1 MRAVVY
7 LSKQRLLVLLIILI
21 FLVSLFREIYV
32 RKYLPAGSDYK
43 RVEAYPTLIYLPE
56 YTSGPKISASAA
68 ILVEAVSGMILYA
81 KNEHSRRA
89 PASTTKILTAI
100 VTLEVGNLQ
109 DVVTVSKQAAATG
122 GSSLW
127 LKTGD
132 RIRLGELLKGTL
144 LRSGNDGCVAIAQ
157 HLAGTEKAFVEL
169 MNRKAKEVGA
179 LNTNF
184 RNTHGLRAPSHYT
197 TAFDLAQ
204 ITRYAMNNT
213 EFARIVSSKEESI
226 EWYEGKKTANVRNTN
241 RLLWS
246 FAGADGVK
254 TGTTNEAGH
263 CLVASATRD
272 GRKFIAVVLNS
283 PNRWG
288 EAASLLEYGF
298 NSFSLHLLAKADQP
312 VTDLRIPS
320 GWPNRVQV
328 YPRENLM
335 AVLPRTKEGFAQR
348 SITLDPQLMVPP
360 VRPGTVVGKV
370 SFKYKGEEVD
380 AVDLIIL
387 ERVEK
392 DTWWHRLWRRG
403 R

>member
-1 MRAVVY
+1 MRTIYY
-7 LSKQRLLVLLIILI
+7 LSKRRLILILVALVLLIS
-21 FLVSLFREIYV
+21 LVKGIYFG
-32 RKYLPAGSDYK
+32 RYLPAGSDYK
-43 RVEAYPTLIYLPE
+43 KIESYPTLIYLPE
-56 YTSGPKISASAA
+56 YTSGPPIEASAA
-68 ILVEAVSGMILYA
+68 VLVEAVSGMILYA

-89 PASTTKILTAI
+89 PASTTKILTAV
-100 VTLEVGNLQ
+100 VTLEVGDLRE
-109 DVVTVSKQAAATG
+109 VVTVSRQAAATG

-132 RIRLGELLKGTL
+132 RMLLSELLKGTL

-157 HLAGTEKAFVEL
+157 HIAGTEKAFVEL
-169 MNRKAKEVGA
+169 MNRKAKEIGA

-204 ITRYAMNNT
+204 ITRYAMHNP
-213 EFARIVSSKEESI
+213 EFAKIVSTKEEMI
-226 EWYEGKKTANVRNTN
+226 EWHEGKRTAVVRNTN
-241 RLLWS
+241 KLLWS

-283 PNRWG
+283 PNRWS
-288 EAASLLEYGF
+288 EASRLLEYGF
-298 NSFSLHLLAKADQP
+298 NHFSLHLLAKADQP
-312 VTDLRIPS
+312 VTQIRIPT
-320 GWPNRVQV
+320 GYPAQVQV

-335 AVLPRTKEGFAQR
+335 AVLPVGKEGFAQR
-348 SITLDPQLMVPP
+348 TVSLDPQIIVPP

-370 SFKYKGEEVD
+370 SFCYKGEEVD
-380 AVDLIIL
+380 AVDLLIL
-387 ERVEK
+387 DRIEK
-392 DTWWHRLWRRG
+392 DTWWHRLWRRA

>member
-1 MRAVVY
+1 
-7 LSKQRLLVLLIILI
+7 
-21 FLVSLFREIYV
+21 
-32 RKYLPAGSDYK
+32 
-43 RVEAYPTLIYLPE
+43 
-56 YTSGPKISASAA
+56 
-68 ILVEAVSGMILYA
+68 
-81 KNEHSRRA
+81 
-89 PASTTKILTAI
+89 
-100 VTLEVGNLQ
+100 
-109 DVVTVSKQAAATG
+109 
-122 GSSLW
+122 
-127 LKTGD
+127 
-132 RIRLGELLKGTL
+132 
-144 LRSGNDGCVAIAQ
+144 
-157 HLAGTEKAFVEL
+157 
-169 MNRKAKEVGA
+169 
-179 LNTNF
+179 
-184 RNTHGLRAPSHYT
+184 
-197 TAFDLAQ
+197 
-204 ITRYAMNNT
+204 MNNT